1 MRPHTKLYLKAFGY
15 DTSDFVACE
24 VCGAPA
30 VDINHHPAR
39 GMGGTKT
46 PDRIECLIAMC
57 RKHHNDYADKDQF
70 RAWLYKVHIIS
81 MDQYG
86 VKYDKSFILNEISKW
101 EGYERNV

>member
-1 MRPHTKLYLKAFGY
+1 MQPHTKLYFKAFGY

-24 VCGAPA
+24 VCGAKA

-57 RKHHNDYADKDQF
+57 RKHHIAYADKDQF
-70 RAWLYKVHIIS
+70 RAWLYKVHLTH
-81 MDQYG
+81 MEQHG
-86 VKYDKSFILNEISKW
+86 VVFNREWIENQIAKW
-101 EGYERNV
+101 K